1 MTFNVQW
8 ALEGSQDTQEP
19 FSNLHHR
26 DALNTYEQSIR
37 TTLGTGAAAARW
49 NVYQLQKGVELL
61 ELVSEDD
68 TDSDVS
74 ETLDPASLELDLDQ
88 YLLDMPMSTMLDM
101 SLLPTM
107 LISPGSSTDIWG
119 NGVWS
124 EE

>member
-1 MTFNVQW
+1 M
-8 ALEGSQDTQEP
+8 
-19 FSNLHHR
+19 
-26 DALNTYEQSIR
+26 
-37 TTLGTGAAAARW
+37 
-49 NVYQLQKGVELL
+49 
-61 ELVSEDD
+61 VSEDD

-107 LISPGSSTDIWG
+107 LISPGSSADIWG

-124 EE
+124 EEWGVDHNLGSILP